1 MSLTGRGPQLRHGH
15 DGEAQEGVRL
25 ADLLSLVPHLKQNL
39 TAPAR
44 DLTEISVIRKKM
56 TNRTKQRMSYSC
68 DRLVFKGL
76 NFHPFGTFRYTDASK
91 QGGNDVIMMLLNCVT

>member
-44 DLTEISVIRKKM
+44 DLTEISVIRKKL
-56 TNRTKQRMSYSC
+56 TNRTKQIMSYSC
-68 DRLVFKGL
+68 DWFLKVLMFIHLEHLDTPMHL
-76 NFHPFGTFRYTDASK
+76 NKAEMTS
-91 QGGNDVIMMLLNCVT
+91 

>member
-44 DLTEISVIRKKM
+44 DLTEISVIRKKLTNKTKPECPIVAKDWFLEVLMFIHLEHLDTLMHLNKAEM
-56 TNRTKQRMSYSC
+56 TS
-68 DRLVFKGL
+68 
-76 NFHPFGTFRYTDASK
+76 
-91 QGGNDVIMMLLNCVT
+91 

>member
-44 DLTEISVIRKKM
+44 DLTEVSVIRKKL

-68 DRLVFKGL
+68 DLYLKVLMFIPLEHLDTPMHL
-76 NFHPFGTFRYTDASK
+76 NKAEMTS
-91 QGGNDVIMMLLNCVT
+91 